1 LQDREQRCAFWFGQH
16 GEGSTEEQSEDGNLQ
31 DLVFGNGLGDV
42 LRKDVQQN
50 LLPGLWLRGG
60 RDGLIDGGECN
71 AGARLRNVDS
81 NGAQDEA
88 EGGYYFKED
97 EGLDGHAAHSTELIV
112 AGDAGDDAAED
123 ERRNDHAD
131 EAKKNIAKEVGLCG
145 ELGCVNAEF
154 CAGCHG
160 EEGPHQQRTAANSVG
175 DQKAE
180 CDPAKADCELR
191 GRVHEACGKARGEE
205 HGSDSRKYADGNA
218 WRGWLGFAF
227 DGLGGWL
234 QEPHYPMSMP
244 KVAFL
249 ECSRCHL
256 HHYATTPQ
264 TVCTA
269 CSGTL
274 YVRYDLSDANGIAKR
289 DLVVQTTVDG
299 RWDGMWR
306 YAQVLPQVEPV
317 TLGEGWTPMLK
328 SRRYKNVWL
337 KEEGANPTGTFK
349 ARGLALAVTMAR
361 YYGLKKLAAPSA
373 GNAGGALAAYAA
385 AAGIEAHIFM
395 PRDVPMANQVE
406 RLAYGAHLTLV
417 DGLISDCGRI
427 VAERKQAEGWFDIS
441 TLKEPFRVEGK
452 KTMGYELVE
461 QLGWEYPDAVF
472 YPTGGGVGMIGMW
485 KAFEEMEQLGW
496 VAGKRPKMIAI
507 QAAGC
512 APVAR
517 AFDQGEAVSQMW
529 QNAHTFASGLRVP
542 KPYGDSIILEIVRA
556 SGGTALALTDDE
568 IFASLKDWAAHEGLL
583 LSPEGA
589 AATAA
594 YDHLLGTGFLTAQDR
609 VVLFNTGSG
618 NKYTDVLA
626 AKFRALGAFEAL
638 QR

>member
-1 LQDREQRCAFWFGQH
+1 M
-16 GEGSTEEQSEDGNLQ
+16 T
-31 DLVFGNGLGDV
+31 
-42 LRKDVQQN
+42 
-50 LLPGLWLRGG
+50 
-60 RDGLIDGGECN
+60 
-71 AGARLRNVDS
+71 
-81 NGAQDEA
+81 
-88 EGGYYFKED
+88 
-97 EGLDGHAAHSTELIV
+97 
-112 AGDAGDDAAED
+112 
-123 ERRNDHAD
+123 
-131 EAKKNIAKEVGLCG
+131 
-145 ELGCVNAEF
+145 
-154 CAGCHG
+154 
-160 EEGPHQQRTAANSVG
+160 
-175 DQKAE
+175 
-180 CDPAKADCELR
+180 
-191 GRVHEACGKARGEE
+191 
-205 HGSDSRKYADGNA
+205 
-218 WRGWLGFAF
+218 
-227 DGLGGWL
+227 
-234 QEPHYPMSMP
+234 MP

-256 HHYATTPQ
+256 HHDPATPP

-274 YVRYDLSDANGIAKR
+274 YVRYDLSAAKGLEAR
-289 DLVVQTTVDG
+289 DRVGTTADDK
-299 RWDGMWR
+299 RWSGMWR
-306 YAQVLPQVEPV
+306 YKDVLPDVEPV

-328 SRRYKNVWL
+328 SRRHANVWL

-361 YYGLKKLAAPSA
+361 HYGLTKLAAPSA

-395 PRDVPMANQVE
+395 PKDVPMANQVE
-406 RLAYGAHLTLV
+406 CMAYGAHLTLV

-427 VAERKQAEGWFDIS
+427 VAERKAAEGWFDIS

-496 VAGKRPKMIAI
+496 VTGKRPKMIAI

-512 APVAR
+512 APVVR
-517 AFDQGEAVSQMW
+517 AFDQGEPVSQMW

-542 KPYGDSIILEIVRA
+542 KPYGDAIILEIVRESA
-556 SGGTALALTDDE
+556 GTAVALSDDQ
-568 IFASLKDWAAHEGLL
+568 IFASLKDWAGHEGLL

-594 YDHLLGTGFLTAQDR
+594 YDHLLGTGFLSKDDR

-618 NKYTDVLA
+618 NKYTDVI
-626 AKFRALGAFEAL
+626 GARLRQEN
-638 QR
+638 